1 VTNQDLLVIG
11 SDGPTEN
18 EYRFANECARHKT
31 LDLIG
36 DLALCGVELI
46 GRVTSFRGGHS
57 LNGKV
62 AQRLAEMATQRTSL
76 GLVPPTE
83 AIRGR
88 KAG

>member
-1 VTNQDLLVIG
+1 MTNQDLLVIG
-11 SDGPTEN
+11 EQGPIDN
-18 EYRFANECARHKT
+18 EFRFQNECARHKT

-36 DLALCGVELI
+36 DLALSGVEFV

-62 AQRLAEMATQRTSL
+62 AQRLTEMAFQQNSRGRPSQL
-76 GLVPPTE
+76 SSF
-83 AIRGR
+83 RGR